1 MPGKMPRMWHFLVFA
16 FLSGVSLPGQ
26 PVTPED
32 FLARA
37 REHFERRRFLNTL
50 DSLRVVLELTA
61 AEDARNNRTK
71 LEAEILAAQSLAALG
86 RREEAA
92 NMYERAI
99 AHGYADKSALAY
111 LGNYF
116 EARGQW
122 QKAREYLAAYFNTDK
137 GDAETHI
144 RYAVVLARLKERVQ
158 AKELLS
164 AIEPPAGGRKA
175 EECEIFER
183 QKKLRQAFDCFWQYR
198 NSHPDREVAYLA
210 LYRIS
215 RQLGDRTKQLELAQT
230 LYWLFG
236 DDTRYVWPLIE
247 VRLAERRF
255 YAARLLLEEVI
266 RVKGTDSD
274 AERLL
279 ANLQR
284 DAPEAM
290 KKPFRATASEMRLL
304 REMER

>member
-1 MPGKMPRMWHFLVFA
+1 MPKKMPSLRHFLFFA
-16 FLSGVSLPGQ
+16 FLTGLSLSGQ

-37 REHFERRRFLNTL
+37 YEHFERRRFLNTL
-50 DSLRVVLELTA
+50 DSVRVVLELTE
-61 AEDARNNRTK
+61 AEDARKNRTK

-99 AHGYADKSALAY
+99 AHGFADKGALAY
-111 LGNYF
+111 VGNYF
-116 EARGQW
+116 ESRGDW
-122 QKAREYLAAYFNTDK
+122 AKAREYLAAYFTADK
-137 GDAETHI
+137 SDAQTHI
-144 RYAVVLARLKERVQ
+144 GYAVVLARLNGRSQ
-158 AKELLS
+158 AKEVLS
-164 AIEPPAGGRKA
+164 AIEPSIAGKRI
-175 EECEIFER
+175 EECDLLER
-183 QKKLRQAFDCFWQYR
+183 QKKLRLAYDCFWQYR
-198 NSHPDREVAYLA
+198 NSHPDREAGYLA
-210 LYRIS
+210 LYRVS
-215 RQLGDRTKQLELAQT
+215 QKLKDKARQLESAQT

-236 DDTRYVWPLIE
+236 DDTRYIWPLIE
-247 VRLAERRF
+247 VRLSERRF

-266 RVKGTDSD
+266 RLKGRDSD

>member
-1 MPGKMPRMWHFLVFA
+1 MPVKVPRLRYFLLLIYCA
-16 FLSGVSLPGQ
+16 GLSLPAQ

-32 FLARA
+32 FLERA

-50 DSLRVVLELTA
+50 DSLRVVLEMTA
-61 AEDARNNRTK
+61 AEDAARMRTR
-71 LEAEILAAQSLAALG
+71 LEAEILAAESLAALG
-86 RREEAA
+86 RHDEAA

-99 AHGYADKSALAY
+99 AHGYTQKNALAY

-122 QKAREYLAAYFNTDK
+122 PKARDYLAAYFAADK
-137 GDAETHI
+137 SDAQTHI
-144 RYAVVLARLKERVQ
+144 RYAVVLARLYERGQ
-158 AKELLS
+158 AKDVLA
-164 AIEPPAGGRKA
+164 AIEPQTAGKKA
-175 EECEIFER
+175 EECELLER
-183 QKKLRQAFDCFWQYR
+183 QKKLRQAYECFWDYR
-198 NSHPDREVAYLA
+198 NTHPDREPGYLA

-215 RQLGDRTKQLELAQT
+215 RQLRDREKQAQSAQT

-236 DDTRYVWPLIE
+236 DDTRYIWPLIE

-255 YAARLLLEEVI
+255 YDTRLLLEEVI
-266 RVKGTDSD
+266 RLKGKDSD

-284 DAPEAM
+284 DAPEAV
-290 KKPFRATASEMRLL
+290 KRPYKATAAEMLL
-304 REMER
+304 LEGLPR

>member
-1 MPGKMPRMWHFLVFA
+1 MPLKMPRLRHFLFFV
-16 FLSGVSLPGQ
+16 LSAGISLPGQ

-32 FLARA
+32 FLERA

-50 DSLRVVLELTA
+50 DSLRVVLQMTA
-61 AEDARNNRTK
+61 AEDATKNRTK
-71 LEAEILAAQSLAALG
+71 LEAEILSAQSLAALG
-86 RREEAA
+86 RRDESA

-99 AHGYADKSALAY
+99 SHGYADKSALAY

-122 QKAREYLAAYFNTDK
+122 PKAREYLSAYFAADK
-137 GDAETHI
+137 GDAQTHI
-144 RYAVVLARLKERVQ
+144 RYAVVLARLKERTQ
-158 AKELLS
+158 ARELLA
-164 AIEPPAGGRKA
+164 AIEPAAGGKKA
-175 EECEIFER
+175 EECELLEK
-183 QKKLRQAFDCFWQYR
+183 QKKLRQSFDCFWEYR
-198 NSHPDREVAYLA
+198 NGHPDREAGYLA

-215 RQLGDRTKQLELAQT
+215 RQLGDREKQAQSAQT

-236 DDTRYVWPLIE
+236 DDTRYIWPLVE

-255 YAARLLLEEVI
+255 YDARLLLEEVI
-266 RVKGTDSD
+266 RLKGKDSD

-284 DAPEAM
+284 DAPEAV
-290 KKPFRATASEMRLL
+290 KKPFRATPAEMRLL
-304 REMER
+304 EELQR